1 MGLFMFFLYKP
12 KLWIEEDLEKKLQ
25 LINLIEIYLDNNKKI
40 SGLNGNIK
48 FKINL

>member
-1 MGLFMFFLYKP
+1 MGLFKFFLYKP

-40 SGLNGNIK
+40 SGLNANT
-48 FKINL
+48 